1 VDTTGGKYVGFGVS
15 TALGLGAG
23 VGLGGAGLG
32 GAGLGA
38 GGAGLGAGGATFG
51 FGATA
56 VAFTSIFWTG
66 LAGVDTTALT
76 ETLGFGG
83 RYSRLSFTLTFGPG
97 PGGPGGLLI
106 MKVVLIRR

>member
-56 VAFTSIFWTG
+56 VAFTSI
-66 LAGVDTTALT
+66 LT